1 MAPPEHDPWI
11 GKTIEGRYVVRRRIG
26 RGGMGVVYEA
36 EHAALD
42 RRVAIK
48 VIAAKEA
55 PEAYLTRFRREAKL
69 ASRITHEH
77 LVHIYD
83 VGTDLESSSEF
94 IVMEYVE
101 GRDLGKELDGGP
113 LSIARTIAITRQLLQ
128 GLHAIHEG
136 GVIHRDIKPTNVM
149 LTARSGDRDYV
160 KLMDFGIARAID
172 DVSLTATGHVVGTPN
187 FMSPEQLRGQ
197 EVDHR
202 TDLYAVGVTMFAMI
216 AGKLPFEGNT
226 AMLAGQ
232 HVFQP
237 PPSLAKL
244 RPETPPALVA
254 AVERALAKAPA
265 DRFAD
270 ARAFANALEPEAMA
284 APVAMN
290 AGAPAPA
297 GVDSRELATVS
308 SRPPAR
314 SRARWALLAAALVAT
329 AATAGVI
336 WYVQRPTPE
345 TSRPPAGS
353 ATPPSVRTAQVDA
366 AVTAVV
372 TPSVLADA
380 GSDATM
386 TGAGPDTPI
395 DLHDGGKPP
404 DKRPVPAGGA
414 SDLLCHCL
422 PTNAADQFPLCPQK
436 GTSLCRCDTAD
447 GASLCPTRLV
457 IKKVCSGSE
466 PIDCAPNGVVCGDK
480 LYTKYHLPG
489 RADEACSGFGVPRWG
504 EPDPNRVTGHL
515 ECDVCPG
522 VPLDRFPGREGEP
535 CGGFYWRTGEPKSG
549 TLAHCK

>member
-1 MAPPEHDPWI
+1 MVPPEADPWI
-11 GKTIEGRYVVRRRIG
+11 GKTIEGRYVIRRRIG

-101 GRDLGKELDGGP
+101 GRDLGKELDGGR
-113 LSIARTIAITRQLLQ
+113 LSIARTIAIARQLLQ

-244 RPETPPALVA
+244 RPETPPALIA

-270 ARAFANALEPEAMA
+270 ALAFAKALEPEAMVAPAA
-284 APVAMN
+284 APAS
-290 AGAPAPA
+290 APAA
-297 GVDSRELATVS
+297 VDSREVATVS

-314 SRARWALLAAALVAT
+314 APARRLLLLGGLAVA

-336 WYVQRPTPE
+336 WYVQRPTADA
-345 TSRPPAGS
+345 PPTPIGS
-353 ATPPSVRTAQVDA
+353 AAPPIVRPAQVDA

-372 TPSVLADA
+372 TPGVPPVDA
-380 GSDATM
+380 APDAT
-386 TGAGPDTPI
+386 TTSAGPDTPI
-395 DLHDGGKPP
+395 DPQDGGKPP
-404 DKRPVPAGGA
+404 DKRPPPVGGG

-436 GTSLCRCDTAD
+436 GTSLCRCDTND
-447 GASLCPTRLV
+447 GASLCPTKLV

-466 PIDCAPNGVVCGDK
+466 PIDCAPNGVVCTDK
-480 LYTKYHLPG
+480 EYAKYHLPG
-489 RADEACSGFGVPRWG
+489 RADEPCSGFAVPRWG
-504 EPDPNRVTGHL
+504 EPNPNRVTGHL